1 MLNEAII
8 ASLMEQTKL
17 DSQNNRAGAN
27 QDLQIPEMDDEK
39 ILKEVMKMSS
49 LEYQKQ
55 TGGIDLSHLK
65 KNNNQKKEE
74 VSKPEITNSHFEIN
88 NDLNDA

>member
-1 MLNEAII
+1 MYDDMLNEAII
-8 ASLMEQTKL
+8 ASLMEQDT
-17 DSQNNRAGAN
+17 SNNHPGAAGN
-27 QDLQIPEMDDEK
+27 FNTELNIPDADDEK

-65 KNNNQKKEE
+65 KKGNQAKQ
-74 VSKPEITNSHFEIN
+74 NSAIKV
-88 NDLNDA
+88 